1 VKKSEIY
8 HALQIVVVKC
18 PHLCCDTEE
27 SALEVLRELFVQE
40 DLAKYQEKLEDE
52 QE

>member
-1 VKKSEIY
+1 MKKSEIY

-27 SALEVLRELFVQE
+27 RALEVLRELFVQE
-40 DLAKYQEKLEDE
+40 DLAKMREESEANKE
-52 QE
+52 